1 MDIKIPG
8 DVNLIINTL
17 EDAGYEAYAVGGC
30 VRDSIL
36 GRTPGDWDITTSA
49 LPSQVKDLFRVTI
62 DTGIA
67 HGTVTVVLNHENYE
81 VTTYRIDGEYLDG
94 RHPENVE
101 FTASLYEDLRRR
113 DFTINAMAYH
123 PEKGLID
130 EFGGIEDLE
139 NHIIKAVGEPAERF
153 EEDALRM
160 LRAVRFAAQLDF
172 DIEERT
178 AEAIKEKAGNLKK
191 VSAERIAKE
200 LSLLVSAKCP
210 GRIREAV
217 KLGITTVV
225 LPELDLCLA
234 TPQNN
239 PHHMYNVGEH
249 CIKAMEYTPLGD
261 KYKNPVRWAA
271 LLHDFGKPAAKTTDK
286 NGKDHFKG
294 HADISEQIAKK
305 ILKRLKFDNDTIAIV
320 SKLVK
325 YHDIFLDTK
334 LPDYTDR
341 YMRHVINLVGTE
353 EMKKLFLIIEADIMA
368 QSEFMRDEKLA
379 ELALSKKLYDE
390 IMERKDPVVLS
401 DLAITGRDVIAAGVA
416 EGKAVGE
423 ALNALLDCVLDDPSL
438 NTKEE
443 LMRRAESLGGK
454 REKQ

>member
-81 VTTYRIDGEYLDG
+81 ITTYRIDGEYLDG

-130 EFGGIEDLE
+130 EFEGIKDLKD
-139 NHIIKAVGEPAERF
+139 HVIRAVGEPAERF

-172 DIEERT
+172 DIEEHT

-217 KLGITTVV
+217 SLGITAVV

-249 CIKAMEYTPLGD
+249 CIRAMELTPLGD
-261 KYKNPVRWAA
+261 KVKNPVRWAA
-271 LLHDFGKPAAKTTDK
+271 LLHDFGKPAAKTTDS

-305 ILKRLKFDNDTIAIV
+305 ILRRLKFDNDTIAIV

-325 YHDIFLDTK
+325 YHDIFLDTR
-334 LPDYTDR
+334 LSDYTEK
-341 YMRHVINLVGTE
+341 YMRHVINLIGKE
-353 EMKKLFLIIEADIMA
+353 EMKLLFLIMEADTLA
-368 QSEFMRDEKLA
+368 QSDFMREEKLK
-379 ELALSKKLYDE
+379 ELQMAKDLYKV
-390 IMERKDPVVLS
+390 ITERNDPVALC
-401 DLAITGRDVIAAGVA
+401 DLAISGREVMEAGVA
-416 EGKAVGE
+416 PGKAVGE
-423 ALNALLDCVLDDPSL
+423 ALNSLLNDVLDDPAL
-438 NTKEE
+438 NNREE
-443 LMRRAESLGGK
+443 LIRRAERLGGK
-454 REKQ
+454 SEKQ

>member
-1 MDIKIPG
+1 MNIQIPG
-8 DVNLIINTL
+8 DVNLIIKTL
-17 EDAGYEAYAVGGC
+17 EGAGYEAYAVGGC

-36 GRTPGDWDITTSA
+36 GRIPGDWDITTSA
-49 LPSQVKDLFRVTI
+49 LPEQVKELFKVTI

-130 EFGGIEDLE
+130 EFDGIKDLE
-139 NHIIKAVGEPAERF
+139 DHVIRAVGEPSERF

-172 DIEERT
+172 DIEEKT

-200 LSLLVSAKCP
+200 LTLLICAKCP

-217 KLGITTVV
+217 SLGITAVV

-239 PHHMYNVGEH
+239 PHHAYNVGEH
-249 CIKAMEYTPLGD
+249 CIKVMEAVPQGDPHKDPL
-261 KYKNPVRWAA
+261 RIAS
-271 LLHDFGKPAAKTTDK
+271 LLHDFGKPLVKTTDE

-294 HADISEQIAKK
+294 HADAGEELAKK
-305 ILKRLKFDNDTIAIV
+305 ILRRLKFDNKTIATV
-320 SKLVK
+320 AKLVK
-325 YHDIFLDTK
+325 YHDVFMDATLLDLTPCY
-334 LPDYTDR
+334 L
-341 YMRHVINLVGTE
+341 RHVINKVGKEDMKSLLV
-353 EMKKLFLIIEADIMA
+353 LINADIMG
-368 QSEFMRDEKLA
+368 QSDFFRKEKLVRL
-379 ELALSKKLYDE
+379 EKIKSLYKD
-390 IMERKDPVVLS
+390 IMEKGEPVELK
-401 DLAITGRDVIAAGVA
+401 DLAVTGKDVMEAGVA
-416 EGKAVGE
+416 PGKDVGE
-423 ALNALLDCVLDDPSL
+423 ALNRLLNAVLDDPSV
-438 NTKEE
+438 NTKEK
-443 LMRRAESLGGK
+443 LLGILRK
-454 REKQ
+454 